1 MIIHNEFQT
10 LSDAELL
17 AHFYEGDLVTSA
29 HDKARMAINE
39 AGGVRSFVN
48 SVSDKN
54 ARYSIE
60 DNQAALKIKLALE
73 ITARYLG
80 EKLQRAD
87 ALTSPDLTRKFL
99 QLKLRDLDY
108 EVFGCVFLDN
118 QHRVIKLEDIFVG
131 TIDGS
136 AVYPREVVKKAL
148 MNGAAAV
155 ILYHNHPS
163 GVAEPSSADRAIT
176 ERLKKALD
184 LIDVRVLDHLIVG
197 DGRCESFA
205 ERGII

>member
-1 MIIHNEFQT
+1 MIPPPPTST
-10 LSDAELL
+10 LFPYTTL
-17 AHFYEGDLVTSA
+17 F
-29 HDKARMAINE
+29 
-39 AGGVRSFVN
+39 RS
-48 SVSDKN
+48 
-54 ARYSIE
+54 SIE